1 MYDQYGEEGLQEGGG
16 GGPDISD
23 LLGGMFGMGGGR
35 GKPSGPKKS
44 KPVLHPVKATLSD
57 LYLGKQTKISVS
69 RDRICSK
76 CDGKGGKNGAVQD
89 CGPCKGR
96 GMRTVMQ
103 QLGPGMYSQS
113 TRPCDNCNG
122 SGEVIND
129 KDKCKTCD
137 GKKVVKEKKIIEVQV
152 DKGAPNGEK
161 YVFHGEADEYPGI
174 EPGDVVIQ
182 VQEEAHKTFKRRGAD
197 LLMEKEITL
206 LEALTGVDF
215 LLEHLDGTN
224 IRIKNKPGEV
234 IKPDDIKT
242 VEGKGMPY
250 HKQPYKFGNLFVVF
264 KVTFPDKL
272 EKSNMDLIS

>member
-1 MYDQYGEEGLQEGGG
+1 
-16 GGPDISD
+16 
-23 LLGGMFGMGGGR
+23 
-35 GKPSGPKKS
+35 
-44 KPVLHPVKATLSD
+44 
-57 LYLGKQTKISVS
+57 
-69 RDRICSK
+69 
-76 CDGKGGKNGAVQD
+76 
-89 CGPCKGR
+89 
-96 GMRTVMQ
+96 
-103 QLGPGMYSQS
+103 MYSQS
-113 TRPCDNCNG
+113 TRPCDDCNG
-122 SGEVIND
+122 QGEVINE

-137 GKKVVKEKKIIEVQV
+137 GKKVTKEKKIIEVQI

-182 VQEEAHKTFKRRGAD
+182 VEEEAHKSFKRRGAD
-197 LLMEKEITL
+197 LLMEKEISL

-215 LLEHLDGTN
+215 VLTHLDGRL

-242 VEGKGMPY
+242 VENFGMPY

-272 EKSNMDLIS
+272 EKAAVD

>member
-1 MYDQYGEEGLQEGGG
+1 M
-16 GGPDISD
+16 
-23 LLGGMFGMGGGR
+23 
-35 GKPSGPKKS
+35 
-44 KPVLHPVKATLSD
+44 
-57 LYLGKQTKISVS
+57 S
-69 RDRICSK
+69 RDRICTK
-76 CDGKGGKNGAVQD
+76 CEGKGGKTGAVQN
-89 CGPCKGR
+89 CGTCKGK

-113 TRPCDNCNG
+113 TRPCDDCQG
-122 SGEVIND
+122 QGEVINE

-174 EPGDVVIQ
+174 EAGDVVIQ
-182 VQEEAHKTFKRRGAD
+182 VQEEPHKSFKRRGAD

-215 LLEHLDGTN
+215 VLQHLDGRQ
-224 IRIKNKPGEV
+224 IRIKNKAGEV

-242 VEGKGMPY
+242 VEGHGMPY
-250 HKQPYKFGNLFVVF
+250 HKQSYKFGNLFVVF

-272 EKSNMDLIS
+272 EKASVDLIAQALSAQKKKGVDTDMEVAETVNLIAFKEHHKNTHHEGGQEGGSDEEEEQEGRGG